1 MSANHPKAIRKK
13 TSKSITM
20 KLHFVKNTSNNKRF
34 RSTVIEVQSRG
45 AAEAGWLLV
54 TGVPG
59 VGKTTIIKNWALE
72 QGAVWLT
79 AKENWTVNY
88 FIQDLAEALGVPTK
102 TDVKKRDALIV
113 GQLARGQIPIV
124 IDEVERCFKRDYAI
138 LRQLRTFS
146 DAAEN
151 VVVLTGMEDDRKQHI
166 QTQIASAM
174 EFGSR
179 VFKALTVTP
188 ATLEDVRAIA
198 GEILEVKLADDLTE
212 EILRQSNGILRNVK
226 NAFSIVERWG
236 MRNKR
241 DVVTLA
247 DMDGVQLCQVF
258 QVKKAR

>member
-1 MSANHPKAIRKK
+1 
-13 TSKSITM
+13 M
-20 KLHFVKNTSNNKRF
+20 KLHFVKSTSNNKRF
-34 RSTVIEVQSRG
+34 RAVVIEVQSRG

-59 VGKTTIIKNWALE
+59 VGKTTILKNWALE

-102 TDVKKRDALIV
+102 SDVKKRDALIV

-124 IDEVERCFKRDYAI
+124 IDEVERCFKRDFAI

-151 VVVLTGMEDDRKQHI
+151 VVVLSGMEDDRKQNI
-166 QTQIASAM
+166 QTQISNAM

-179 VFKALTVTP
+179 VFKAITITQ
-188 ATLEDVRAIA
+188 ASLEDIRAIA
-198 GEILEVKLADDLTE
+198 GEVLDVQLTDELTE
-212 EILRQSNGILRNVK
+212 EILKQSNGILRNVK

-236 MRNKR
+236 IRNKR
-241 DVVTLA
+241 DTVTLK
-247 DMDGVQLCQVF
+247 DMEDVQLCQVF
-258 QVKKAR
+258 HVKKSGR